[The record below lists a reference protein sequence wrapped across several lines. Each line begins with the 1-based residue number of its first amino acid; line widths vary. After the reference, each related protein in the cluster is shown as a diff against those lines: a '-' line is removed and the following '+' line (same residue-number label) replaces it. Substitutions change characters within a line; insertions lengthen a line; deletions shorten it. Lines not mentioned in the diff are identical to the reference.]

1 MSLDIIG
8 VNTKLKNLDD
18 CLNYFIREE
27 KIEDYHCEKC
37 DKKITNIKQ
46 FTVDKNN
53 SDIPSEYYDYDL
65 QGILIHSGT
74 AQYLILVK

>member
-8 VNTKLKNLDD
+8 VNTKLKNVDD
-18 CLNYFIREE
+18 CLNYFICEE

-37 DKKITNIKQ
+37 NKKITNIKQ

-53 SDIPSEYYDYDL
+53 SYITSEYYDYDL

-74 AQYLILVK
+74 AQCLILVK